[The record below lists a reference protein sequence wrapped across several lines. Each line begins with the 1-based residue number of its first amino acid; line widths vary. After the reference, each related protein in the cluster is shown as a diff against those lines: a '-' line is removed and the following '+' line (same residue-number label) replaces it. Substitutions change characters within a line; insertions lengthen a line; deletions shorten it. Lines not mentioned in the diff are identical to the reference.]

1 MIFLNF
7 HILIFFSRHSLVYIG
22 LNQNGKSAHN
32 NQPKKFTFYW
42 GEGYNYL
49 KVCNCYHQKEGEA
62 TPISLIYM

>member
-1 MIFLNF
+1 MLFDLIFLHDYKISLEYDILKF
-7 HILIFFSRHSLVYIG
+7 SHINLFSRHSLVYIG

-49 KVCNCYHQKEGEA
+49 KVCN
-62 TPISLIYM
+62 

>member
-1 MIFLNF
+1 MLFDVIFYMIIRFLLEYDILKF
-7 HILIFFSRHSLVYIG
+7 SHINLFSRHSLVYIG

-49 KVCNCYHQKEGEA
+49 KVCN
-62 TPISLIYM
+62 